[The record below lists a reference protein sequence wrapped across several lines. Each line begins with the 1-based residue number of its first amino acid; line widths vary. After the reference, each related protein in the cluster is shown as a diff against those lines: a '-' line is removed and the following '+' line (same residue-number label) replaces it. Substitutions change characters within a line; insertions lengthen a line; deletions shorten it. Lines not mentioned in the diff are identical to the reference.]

1 MEISGSNYLYTL
13 ALISIT
19 FAGFAVLIAIFRQM
33 IGGRLSDHD
42 LWIVRN
48 VLFRS
53 FIVVACAMLPP
64 LLALYELS
72 HSTIWRLSSL
82 ITAVLLV
89 LSAFVSLR
97 IRIASKLQL
106 SNVFLA
112 LLLVQILTMIFLLMI
127 ALGIFF
133 EPAAGHF
140 AVGVTAIMLTA
151 ISGYLASLTVLF
163 RGHPTEK
170 KRK

>member
-1 MEISGSNYLYTL
+1 MELPGSSYLYTL

-19 FAGFAVLIAIFRQM
+19 FASFAVLITIFRQM

-48 VLFRS
+48 VLYRS

-64 LLALYELS
+64 LLALYELP
-72 HSTIWRLSSL
+72 HSSIWRISSL
-82 ITAVLLV
+82 ITAVLLI
-89 LSAFVSLR
+89 LSSFVSLR
-97 IRIASKLQL
+97 IRIAANLPL
-106 SNVFLA
+106 SNVFLS
-112 LLLVQILTMIFLLMI
+112 LLSLQILTTIFLLMI
-127 ALGIFF
+127 ALKIFF
-133 EPAAGHF
+133 EPTAGHF

-151 ISGYLASLTVLF
+151 VSGYLASLRILLQ
-163 RGHPTEK
+163 GHPKQK